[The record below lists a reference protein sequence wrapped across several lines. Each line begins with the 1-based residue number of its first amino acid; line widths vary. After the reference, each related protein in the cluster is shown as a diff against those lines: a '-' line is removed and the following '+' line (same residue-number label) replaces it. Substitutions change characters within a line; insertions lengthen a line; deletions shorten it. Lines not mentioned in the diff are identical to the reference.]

1 MHMIVELGLATLLVL
16 ATVALHG
23 LGLLLLARMVHRIE
37 PPSQESLFTAISLRG
52 ALLAMFIVLGL
63 FVTHGLEIWLYATV
77 FHGIGAVRDLREAI
91 YFSTSS
97 YAAIG
102 YGDNIIV
109 EKWKLLGAIEGV
121 NGVILLGW
129 SVAFS
134 VTAMNRLLPPIHHKE
149 RSHR

>member
-16 ATVALHG
+16 TTVAMHG
-23 LGLLLLARMVHRIE
+23 FGLLVLAQMVRHIE
-37 PPSQESLFTAISLRG
+37 PPSQRGRFTLVSLRG
-52 ALLAMFIVLGL
+52 SLLAMAIVLGL
-63 FVTHGLEIWLYATV
+63 FVTHGLEIWLYAKV
-77 FHGIGAVRDLREAI
+77 FHRIGAIHDLREAV

-102 YGDNIIV
+102 YGDDIIA

-129 SVAFS
+129 SVAFF
-134 VTAMNRLLPPIHHKE
+134 VTAMSRLLPPTHHKE
-149 RSHR
+149 RSSR

>member
-1 MHMIVELGLATLLVL
+1 MIVELGLAALVL

-23 LGLLLLARMVHRIE
+23 LGLLVLAQMVRHIE
-37 PPSQESLFTAISLRG
+37 PPSQRGRFTPRLPARWPCWPWPSCWACSWPMAWRYGSTRSSSIASARCPNC
-52 ALLAMFIVLGL
+52 A
-63 FVTHGLEIWLYATV
+63 
-77 FHGIGAVRDLREAI
+77 RRS

-102 YGDNIIV
+102 YGDDVIA

-129 SVAFS
+129 SVAFF
-134 VTAMNRLLPPIHHKE
+134 VTAMTRFAPTHHKE
-149 RSHR
+149 RSDR

>member
-1 MHMIVELGLATLLVL
+1 MIVELGLATTLVL

-23 LGLLLLARMVHRIE
+23 LGLLLLAQMVHRIE
-37 PPSQESLFTAISLRG
+37 PPSQESRFSPVSVRG
-52 ALLAMFIVLGL
+52 ALLAMLIVLGL

-77 FHGIGAVRDLREAI
+77 FHGIGAIPDLREAV

-102 YGDNIIV
+102 YGDDIIA

-129 SVAFS
+129 SVAFF
-134 VTAMNRLLPPIHHKE
+134 VTAMTRLLPPTHHKE